1 MDSITIHIDE
11 ELESL
16 DIRKQDNQQDLTK
29 HIQNVHTIQK
39 ILPNVF
45 GKMDDSHC
53 HCSEDIKESI
63 LTY

>member
-1 MDSITIHIDE
+1 MDFITIHWDE
-11 ELESL
+11 ELEPL
-16 DIRKQDNQQDLTK
+16 DIIKQDNQQDLTK

-39 ILPNVF
+39 ILPHVF

-63 LTY
+63 LAH